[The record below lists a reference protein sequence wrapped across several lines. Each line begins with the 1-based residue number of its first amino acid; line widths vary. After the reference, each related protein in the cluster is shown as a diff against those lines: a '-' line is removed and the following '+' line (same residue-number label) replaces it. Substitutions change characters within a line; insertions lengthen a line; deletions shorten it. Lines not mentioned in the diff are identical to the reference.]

1 MAVHDRRDNQARFA
15 RGLGAHLMQKR
26 EPEIEVLV
34 VFAHNDFLLTY
45 AVDLEYTDVIR
56 LVMPVRR
63 QLARCLKAKQRYSR
77 ITDCHQRGDP
87 ARRVGK
93 NKSRQYRWVCRRAIR
108 QWDRVRVGEVGRLVD
123 IAHARQEWQ
132 RHRRYGVIVAAHM
145 KLKIRTRLS
154 RKINQIGRQAF
165 PAIFAPNTP
174 PALDYR

>member
-1 MAVHDRRDNQARFA
+1 
-15 RGLGAHLMQKR
+15 MQKR

-34 VFAHNDFLLTY
+34 VFAHNDFLPAY
-45 AVDLEYTDVIR
+45 AVDLEYTDAVR

-63 QLARCLKAKQRYSR
+63 QLASCLEAKQRYNR

-87 ARRVGK
+87 ARRIGK
-93 NKSRQYRWVCRRAIR
+93 NISRQHLWVCRRAIR
-108 QWDRVRVGEVGRLVD
+108 QWDRVSVGEVGRLVD
-123 IAHARQEWQ
+123 IAHPRRERQ

-154 RKINQIGRQAF
+154 RKINHIGRQAF
-165 PAIFAPNTP
+165 PAIFAPNTS